1 MKSVLVDWEESSP
14 EKMTGWYLSSA
25 VTSAFTEI
33 EVKKYQSLGFLV
45 DNNDKAIV
53 LASSLQ
59 GDNYGELLRIPKCKI
74 SSIQEINFSTSNT
87 DTATVT
93 STTNDTIMTVNNPE
107 EKEET
112 EDNEEDNYTV
122 SSLLWEKD
130 NLSELPTMFHGVNVQ
145 SFIEMYSIMSAKELS
160 RHFNVTIQVV
170 KVLSS
175 ILLRMGK
182 VERKS
187 NSNIKHIST
196 STSINKSNSNNIDD
210 SNVNA
215 DSTSNLNLNL
225 SGKELAKKMLRNKVD
240 KYYKIKIYSFYL
252 DYTKGMKRAML
263 AEKYKL
269 TKNQVD
275 GLVNRLKR
283 SNFIDSDMLDKRKQN
298 KVKNSNRKTRLRAR
312 TREVTRI
319 KAKAKAVVKERV
331 KARERM
337 QLSTATSTTAA
348 MSNNNKNTNTN
359 TSININKS
367 HFGTTKVRANSNSNS
382 KPSVE
387 MSVIKANGFSE
398 ENFVKDFYKNTYR
411 GLSDIYGIPL
421 EKIKYMVKKLRRHG
435 VLGRKYE

>member
-14 EKMTGWYLSSA
+14 EKMTGWYSSSA

-59 GDNYGELLRIPKCKI
+59 GDNYGELFRIPKCKI
-74 SSIQEINFSTSNT
+74 SSIQEINSSTSNT

-93 STTNDTIMTVNNPE
+93 STTNDTIMTVNNSE

-112 EDNEEDNYTV
+112 EDNEEDNYTT

-225 SGKELAKKMLRNKVD
+225 SGKELAKKMLRNKV
-240 KYYKIKIYSFYL
+240 YSFYL

-312 TREVTRI
+312 TRAVTRI
-319 KAKAKAVVKERV
+319 KAKKAKAKAVVKERV

-337 QLSTATSTTAA
+337 QLSTATTTAA
-348 MSNNNKNTNTN
+348 TSNNKNTNTN
-359 TSININKS
+359 TNININKS
-367 HFGTTKVRANSNSNS
+367 HFGTTKVRANS
-382 KPSVE
+382 KPVDE
-387 MSVIKANGFSE
+387 MSITKANGFSE

-411 GLSDIYGIPL
+411 GLSDIYGMPL